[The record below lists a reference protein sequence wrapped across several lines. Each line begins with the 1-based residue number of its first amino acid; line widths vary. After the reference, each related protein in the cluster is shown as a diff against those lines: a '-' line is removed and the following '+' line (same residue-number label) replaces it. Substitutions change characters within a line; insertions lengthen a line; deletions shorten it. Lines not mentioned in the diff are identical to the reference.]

1 VLIAFCIGL
10 FGLVGIGMMYY
21 LSKRYPMYAFLLI
34 IYSINKLYL
43 SLRDKLIWGVFLT
56 FYIKSFLK
64 LHVNAAVGMSEEN
77 TT

>member
-1 VLIAFCIGL
+1 
-10 FGLVGIGMMYY
+10 
-21 LSKRYPMYAFLLI
+21 MYAFLLI